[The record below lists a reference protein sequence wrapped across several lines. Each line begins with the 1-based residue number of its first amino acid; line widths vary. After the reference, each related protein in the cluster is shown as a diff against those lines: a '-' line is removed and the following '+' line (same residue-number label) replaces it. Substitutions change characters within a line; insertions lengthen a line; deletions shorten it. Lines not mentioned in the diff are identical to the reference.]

1 MTVVLSLIF
10 LVLLACDREPDTTE
24 LTNLR
29 MAMVIVA
36 VCLVC
41 CVFCEVFF

>member
-10 LVLLACDREPDTTE
+10 LALLACDREPDTTE

-29 MAMVIVA
+29 MAMAIVA

-41 CVFCEVFF
+41 CVFYEVFF